1 MVTISMNEL
10 SYELTDNERK
20 ELEDAARKPV
30 VYDEDCPELTEEMLD
45 QFKRANREE
54 RVKQIVSLRL
64 SPDTLKKAK
73 ALGKGYTSILSR
85 LLDLAINDTELLK
98 KCL

>member
-30 VYDEDCPELTEEMLD
+30 VYDEDCPKLTEEILD
-45 QFKRANREE
+45 QF
-54 RVKQIVSLRL
+54 
-64 SPDTLKKAK
+64 
-73 ALGKGYTSILSR
+73 
-85 LLDLAINDTELLK
+85 
-98 KCL
+98 CL

>member
-30 VYDEDCPELTEEMLD
+30 VYDEDCPELTEEMLA
-45 QFKRANREE
+45 QFKRVNREE
-54 RVKQIVSLRL
+54 RVKQTVSLRL
-64 SPDTLKKAK
+64 SP
-73 ALGKGYTSILSR
+73 YTVHDRS
-85 LLDLAINDTELLK
+85 
-98 KCL
+98 